1 VKETAYSI
9 IDCYCNCGSMGFTKI
24 EWSSIKRK
32 IQIEIYEGLLK
43 MKSEKFVADASYGEW
58 QGEYEVRAI
67 SAAEHIQIEEKV
79 ARYMQKHGLNLS
91 NPADYPTAYYRGL
104 CLIKS
109 VTKDGKPLPIQE
121 PFKLLDK
128 MPNRLYTILLSLYQK
143 LNSPSLEEQNFLL
156 NP

>member
-1 VKETAYSI
+1 
-9 IDCYCNCGSMGFTKI
+9 
-24 EWSSIKRK
+24 
-32 IQIEIYEGLLK
+32 
-43 MKSEKFVADASYGEW
+43 MKSEKFDADASYGEW

-67 SAAEHIQIEEKV
+67 SAAEHIPIEEKV
-79 ARYMQKHGLNLS
+79 ARYIQKHGLNLS

-109 VTKDGKPLPIQE
+109 VTKDGKPLPVQE

-128 MPNRLYTILLSLYQK
+128 MPMRLYTILLSLYQK

>member
-1 VKETAYSI
+1 MKEIAFSI
-9 IDCYCNCGSMGFTKI
+9 IDCYCNCGSMGFAKI
-24 EWSSIKRK
+24 ERSSSKRK
-32 IQIEIYEGLLK
+32 IQIKIYEGLLK
-43 MKSEKFVADASYGEW
+43 MKKEKFIADASYGEW

-121 PFKLLDK
+121 PFKLLNK